1 MRRSE
6 IPYRHIDWVLVVCY
20 LILVFFG
27 WINIHASAY
36 SDTARGIFDLSTKGG
51 MQFIWIMTGLFTGSL
66 LIFAVSS
73 RWYLSTTWLL
83 YAGVCLLLVGV
94 LFLGKEINGSRSWFS
109 LGPVSFQP
117 SELSKITTSLA
128 LSTLMSRHG
137 FRITRWPDFLRAVL
151 ALAVPAGLII
161 LEPEVGT
168 ILVYAGFLFVFY
180 REGLSGWILVFLG
193 ICILLFVLTLK
204 YSPFVSLT
212 VTFGLFGLLRSFLS
226 RFPLFYLP
234 GYLAATILLAFL
246 PRLLRIPFLEPLE
259 RIGADYLAL
268 GLILAYAAVLGI
280 RAVRHRLATLKPALL
295 GLIGCLAVIF
305 SVEMVFEHILQSHH
319 QARIEE
325 LLGIRNDPHGI
336 GYNVNQSMIAIGSG
350 GFAGKGYLQG
360 TQTKFKFVP
369 EQSTDFIFCTVGEE
383 WGFLGSFGLIAVY
396 FILIARIL
404 AVAEKQRDA
413 QVRIY
418 GYCVAAV
425 FFMHV
430 LINICMTVGL
440 MPVIGIPLPFISYG
454 GSSLLSFTVL
464 LFIFI
469 RLDLER
475 WKR

>member
-305 SVEMVFEHILQSHH
+305 SVEMVFEHILQPHH